1 MTNVSGTPEKRARKK
16 VLFDAAIAALEK
28 NGWKVERIAR
38 SGKSSVRQITKA
50 GKSHTVTIRTSQNTW
65 IAFPRNKAG
74 DGWRTLEGVDF
85 VIAASVDNALEPRFA
100 KIHMIEGDEMRARF
114 DRAHEARMKANY
126 SLPDGRGMWVS
137 LYDTESADP
146 VTHVGAGAGL
156 KHLPIAP
163 PVPLDAESFESA
175 DNAEETDTETE
186 APEVVETP
194 MTIAEAKRR
203 LAKSFGVNESDIS
216 ITISS

>member
-1 MTNVSGTPEKRARKK
+1 MSGTPEKRARKK
-16 VLFDAAIAALEK
+16 TLFDAAIAALEK

-38 SGKSSVRQITKA
+38 SGKSSVRLITKA

-85 VIAASVDNALEPRFA
+85 VIAASVDDALEPRFA

-114 DRAHEARMKANY
+114 DRAYEARMQANY

-137 LYDTESADP
+137 LYDSEAADP

-156 KHLPIAP
+156 QHPPIAP
-163 PVPLDAESFESA
+163 PVPLDAESFESV
-175 DNAEETDTETE
+175 DSAEDADTEAE
-186 APEVVETP
+186 APEVVEAP

-203 LAKSFGVNESDIS
+203 LAMSFGVKESDIS